1 MFVYHSILSAYY
13 YLGFIQYVITSA
25 LHFVMLNHLFI
36 ELIYNVVMSTHY
48 LVGFGSRVVLSFY
61 RYVSFIYYLIWS
73 IYHLLLS
80 IWHIILFGFYVIW
93 LTLRSIVSKGHKTL
107 LLALYILLLCQVI
120 ILIS

>member
-1 MFVYHSILSAYY
+1 M
-13 YLGFIQYVITSA
+13 SA

-48 LVGFGSRVVLSFY
+48 LFGFGSRVVLSFY

-93 LTLRSIVSKGHKTL
+93 LTLRSIGSKGHKTL